1 MKTKKGL
8 IIVISGFSGAGKGT
22 IVKHLLNN
30 YKDDYNLSISA
41 TTRAPR
47 QGEKDGREY
56 FFKTKEEFEDMIT
69 NGELLEYANFNGN
82 YYGTPKEYV
91 RQMAEEGK
99 NVILEIEVQGALQI
113 KKIFP
118 DALLLFVSPPSG
130 KALKE
135 RLVGRGTENADA
147 VADRLAISSRESFL
161 MPQYDYI
168 IINDVV
174 EKAVKRVHHII
185 KAENYRVSRN
195 QETLSRIQQELKVFS
210 KGESTK

>member
-135 RLVGRGTENADA
+135 RLVGRGTENAEA